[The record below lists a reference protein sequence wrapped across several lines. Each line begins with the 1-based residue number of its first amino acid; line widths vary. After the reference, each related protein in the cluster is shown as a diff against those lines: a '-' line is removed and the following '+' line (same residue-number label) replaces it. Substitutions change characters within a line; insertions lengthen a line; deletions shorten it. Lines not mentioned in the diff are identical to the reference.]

1 MTRTHTE
8 HRRTRLNHRDR
19 EGIHAYPFSRKALG
33 TYWLNVGTLR
43 MRGSCEADLAG
54 GPRGMSPHLPLG
66 SRASLHP
73 GYKTEE
79 RKNAVVYNVIACV
92 DLAVPEEGG
101 TEGGG
106 KILGRGEKGG
116 SFEVGGGGYV
126 YGTWGGCLQHLV
138 LR

>member
-1 MTRTHTE
+1 
-8 HRRTRLNHRDR
+8 
-19 EGIHAYPFSRKALG
+19 
-33 TYWLNVGTLR
+33 
-43 MRGSCEADLAG
+43 
-54 GPRGMSPHLPLG
+54 MSPHLPLG

-116 SFEVGGGGYV
+116 SFEVGGGGTSMVHGEGV
-126 YGTWGGCLQHLV
+126 YSILCFVSIFLLLPVPGTPAGLV
-138 LR
+138 